1 MGAIDPTFFCHRENP
16 YALPLLL
23 LGLWQH
29 SHPRSGGK
37 KGWSWEQERREGG
50 TEAPKLSSIQFSSK
64 HLLSASLSAKC

>member
-1 MGAIDPTFFCHRENP
+1 MGAIDPTFFCPRENP
-16 YALPLLL
+16 HALPLLL

-37 KGWSWEQERREGG
+37 KGWRWEQERREGG